1 MKTRIAFTAAT
12 LLLLFLISCE
22 WETTQPVPPPTP
34 KVFHVPSDKA
44 TIQDAIDAID
54 KSEIGWEIIVAKGT
68 YNSEGFW
75 DLDFDGR
82 KFIELRSESGSDST
96 IINLKKV
103 GQTHRAFSFNGGED
117 TTTVIRG
124 FTFKSGIAPGDE
136 NTQGGAVFVFDAYP
150 LFVDCVF
157 SRNTGNSGG
166 AVYSDAAK
174 PIFDSCKFIEN
185 SSELGGAAYCASG
198 KIHLRNCIFEEN
210 SASSGG
216 AIYAVTSTP
225 IVTGSLFDHNA
236 AVSGD
241 GLGGVIFASQS
252 SPFFENCIF
261 IENSSVK
268 GGVLYSSSG
277 TGGSVLPR
285 FTDCTLVGND
295 ADSGSA
301 LFAGVNSA
309 LRFNST
315 MIAFGTGGLV
325 VELSSGS
332 KEPIFECC
340 DIFGNEGGDWD
351 TDSILAA
358 QADIEGNMSL
368 DPLLCDI
375 VTGDMRLQIDSPC
388 LPDNNECGIQ
398 IGAQVG
404 ICE

>member
-1 MKTRIAFTAAT
+1 MKTRIAFAAAT
-12 LLLLFLISCE
+12 FLLLFLISCE
-22 WETTQPVPPPTP
+22 WETTLPVPPPTQ
-34 KVFHVPSDKA
+34 KVFHVPSNKA
-44 TIQDAIDAID
+44 TIQEAIDAID
-54 KSEIGWEIIVAKGT
+54 KSEEGWEIIVAKGT

-82 KFIELRSESGSDST
+82 KFIELRSEFGPDST
-96 IINLKKV
+96 IINLER
-103 GQTHRAFSFNGGED
+103 THRAFSFTGAED

-136 NTQGGAVFVFDAYP
+136 NTRGGAVFVYDAHP
-150 LFVDCVF
+150 LFVDCIF

-174 PIFDSCKFIEN
+174 PIFDSCKFVEN
-185 SSELGGAAYCASG
+185 SGELGGAVYCASG
-198 KIHLRNCIFEEN
+198 KIYLRNCVFEEN
-210 SASSGG
+210 GASSGG

-225 IVTGSLFDHNA
+225 IVTGSLFDHNKA
-236 AVSGD
+236 LAGD
-241 GLGGVIFASQS
+241 GLGGAIYASQS
-252 SPFFENCIF
+252 SPLFENCIF
-261 IENSSVK
+261 IENASAK

-295 ADSGSA
+295 ASVGST
-301 LFAGVNSA
+301 LFAGANSA
-309 LRFNST
+309 LRINST
-315 MIAFGTGGLV
+315 IIAFGTGGAA
-325 VELSSGS
+325 VELSDGS
-332 KEPIFECC
+332 KEPRFECC
-340 DIFGNEGGDWD
+340 DIFGNDGGDWD

-358 QADIEGNMSL
+358 QLDTAGNMSL

-375 VTGDMRLQIDSPC
+375 VTGDMRLQADSPC
-388 LPDNNECGIQ
+388 LPDNNECGVQ